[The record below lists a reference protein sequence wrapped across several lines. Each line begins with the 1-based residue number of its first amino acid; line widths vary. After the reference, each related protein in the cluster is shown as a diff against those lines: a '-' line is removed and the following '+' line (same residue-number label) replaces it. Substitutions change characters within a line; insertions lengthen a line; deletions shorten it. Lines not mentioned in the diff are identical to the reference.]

1 MSKEKRND
9 VALKVFSLVFAIV
22 MWCYVMSEVNP
33 KTKRE
38 FRNVNVVFS
47 NVEELERANI
57 AIMEPK
63 EIKVNVKLK
72 GRRSDILEITEDD
85 IIAKIDVRGYS
96 EGTKKVPIYIDVPS
110 KVEVEDYSPKEVV
123 FKFES
128 IITKEKPVE
137 LKIEGN
143 LKEGYVLGDGEIK
156 PQSVILKGPRS
167 WINSVS
173 DIVAMVNVDGRSN
186 DLNMTVP
193 IRLLDDNGNDIRGLE
208 KEPNVVDVFIPVF
221 KTKTVPVEIDL
232 SNPLPSDYE
241 ASSLKVYPNKVN
253 IVGLGKDLSDIRS
266 IKTEKVD
273 VNTLIRQ
280 GKIKAPLII
289 PEGVE
294 LVNGNG
300 EVNISL
306 LPEKNDI
313 KTFEYSLDEINVEN
327 LAEGLTVDS
336 NGFAGN
342 IQVKVKG
349 AENRINSISKSDLTP
364 RIDLSNLDEG
374 TYEANIIVPD
384 IQGISVLEVNPSNI
398 RINIKKQQ

>member
-9 VALKVFSLVFAIV
+9 VTLKIFSLVFAIV
-22 MWCYVMSEVNP
+22 MWSYVMSEVNP
-33 KTKRE
+33 KTTRE
-38 FRNVNVVFS
+38 FRNVDVVFS
-47 NVEELERANI
+47 NVEELERSNI

-63 EIKVNVKLK
+63 EIKVNIKLK
-72 GRRSDILEITEDD
+72 GRRSDILKITEDD
-85 IIAKIDVRGYS
+85 IIAKVDVRGYS

-110 KVEVEDYSPKEVV
+110 KVEIEDYSPKEVV

-173 DIVAMVNVDGRSN
+173 DVVAMVNIDGRSN
-186 DLNMTVP
+186 DLKMTVP

-208 KEPNVVDVFIPVF
+208 KEPNVVDVFVPVF
-221 KTKTVPVEIDL
+221 KAKTVPVEIDL
-232 SNPLPSDYE
+232 SSPLPSDYE
-241 ASSLKVYPNKVN
+241 SSSLKVYPNKVN
-253 IVGLGKDLSDIRS
+253 IVGLEKDLSDIRS

-273 VNTLIRQ
+273 VNTLITQ
-280 GKIKAPLII
+280 GKIKAQLII

-294 LVNGNG
+294 LVDGNG
-300 EVNISL
+300 EVNVSL
-306 LPEKNDI
+306 LLEKNDT
-313 KTFEYSLDEINVEN
+313 KTFEYSFDEINVEN
-327 LAEGLTVDS
+327 LAEGLIVDS

-342 IQVKVKG
+342 IRVKVKG

-374 TYEANIIVPD
+374 TYEVNIIVPD

-398 RINIKKQQ
+398 RININKQQ